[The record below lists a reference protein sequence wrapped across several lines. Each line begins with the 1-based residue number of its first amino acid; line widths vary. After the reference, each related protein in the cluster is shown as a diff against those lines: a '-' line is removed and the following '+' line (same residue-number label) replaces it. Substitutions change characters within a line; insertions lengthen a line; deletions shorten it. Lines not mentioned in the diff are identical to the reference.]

1 MSSMFP
7 ISSRYGSRK
16 TRIRIS
22 SEISGRYI
30 FAYDELTGD
39 FGMEIRPVIADQ
51 DEGIWQC
58 HVTVHQKGDTYTLTS
73 RSRVK
78 NVRKY
83 QQVCGFLNNYKII
96 WALRSIP
103 YRKEVNMSRER
114 IP

>member
-1 MSSMFP
+1 MSSLFP
-7 ISSRYGSRK
+7 VSRGYASRK
-16 TRIRIS
+16 TRIRILP
-22 SEISGRYI
+22 EISGRYI

-78 NVRKY
+78 NVQKY
-83 QQVCGFLNNYKII
+83 QQVGSFLDIYKII
-96 WALRSIP
+96 
-103 YRKEVNMSRER
+103 
-114 IP
+114 